1 MPLRRRQAL
10 AWRRDNLARVAAQLE
25 RLDGVAAAQ
34 AALELLLPA
43 GDHGGALDVL
53 GDLGALVAAHELH
66 GLHAFRC
73 DGPQAFTLP

>member
-1 MPLRRRQAL
+1 MSASQAL
-10 AWRRDNLARVAAQLE
+10 ARRRDNLARVSAQLE

-53 GDLGALVAAHELH
+53 DDLGALIAAQELH
-66 GLHAFRC
+66 GLHAFR
-73 DGPQAFTLP
+73 